1 MQPDEMFVER
11 FAEPVAHLRM
21 ESPMLER
28 FAIAAVVLL
37 PIERVQAG
45 FYVQA
50 PMTCQTEFR
59 TGIKSC
65 RTPIWDIGLD
75 PNDRTFLSGQP
86 VLCIKR
92 QGDH

>member
-1 MQPDEMFVER
+1 MQPDEMLVER

-21 ESPMLER
+21 ESPVFEG

-37 PIERVQAG
+37 PVERVQAG

-50 PMTCQTEFR
+50 PVTCQAEFR
-59 TGIKSC
+59 AGVESG

-75 PNDRTFLSGQP
+75 PDNRTLLPGQF
-86 VLCIKR
+86 VLCLER
-92 QGDH
+92 QGDR